1 MYSIGELSRITQVT
15 IKSIRYYQELN
26 LLEPV
31 KIDPLTNYRYYNEES
46 IDRLSGIK
54 ILKELGFTLT
64 EIKSILDQCRDESD
78 LSLYIS
84 NKLEEVR
91 ARVKELKVLESKL
104 KSYQSGVGYKNENL
118 TDGVK
123 EVYIN
128 IPNYA
133 YLKIDGKYSDVG
145 KGFNTLYKEAG
156 RYVKGALY
164 AFYQDLEYREKDPDF
179 YAVIELRKGIKGK
192 SFKIGSLSERKAVMT
207 IYKGSYGGQG
217 RAYKKL
223 FNYCSEKGY
232 KIDLP
237 IIEHYIKGPGFI
249 FKGNPENYITE
260 CIVLVKDEK
269 EQTDLSN

>member
-91 ARVKELKVLESKL
+91 ARV
-104 KSYQSGVGYKNENL
+104 
-118 TDGVK
+118 
-123 EVYIN
+123 
-128 IPNYA
+128 
-133 YLKIDGKYSDVG
+133 
-145 KGFNTLYKEAG
+145 
-156 RYVKGALY
+156 
-164 AFYQDLEYREKDPDF
+164 
-179 YAVIELRKGIKGK
+179 
-192 SFKIGSLSERKAVMT
+192 
-207 IYKGSYGGQG
+207 
-217 RAYKKL
+217 
-223 FNYCSEKGY
+223 
-232 KIDLP
+232 
-237 IIEHYIKGPGFI
+237 
-249 FKGNPENYITE
+249 
-260 CIVLVKDEK
+260 IV
-269 EQTDLSN
+269 